1 MFRKLCRWISLLILT
16 GGMASA
22 QNFLLGLNYSEF
34 VPTGSITILYDFVA
48 TATDSQG
55 DIYLL
60 LYANTGQAFFSL
72 IKLTPAGDRVV
83 YQNNVPFTAYC
94 MAVDASGNV
103 YLAGQNFVEKLGAD
117 GATPVYKTSFGQ
129 NTTVTGLAV
138 DAAGGIYATG
148 YTPGN
153 GIQTTPGALQQ
164 TPPSAEGPA
173 NAFVENAFVVRFT
186 PSGAIDYATYL
197 GGSSQAQP
205 VSIAVDASGS
215 AFVAGIAF
223 SPNFPTTPGAYLS
236 ASAIPNFAR
245 ASFLAR
251 LSPDGSSL
259 VYSTFT
265 DAQGN
270 PGGGLA
276 LDASDHAVVVLYE
289 TGGTSVLR
297 FNPEGTGVIFSDFL
311 PGTFYAGSL
320 AGSLSADASGN
331 TYLALPAVA
340 NYPVKNS
347 LASCDSDGF
356 SVLTVLDA
364 GGNILQS
371 TYISGSTGNAEAPL
385 LGLGADSSVYVVGF
399 PNPSYAPTRQLAG
412 SSSGNFLFLANF
424 SPNPNAQIVKL
435 ACMGNAGSYRSDAI
449 VGGEIVSLFGEGL
462 GPAVGAQPQ
471 VSTETGFPKQL
482 AGVQVTFNGTPGPLL
497 YVQEAQI
504 NAIAPWSLQTGQTV
518 QICVVYQSA
527 TTNCL
532 SRTVAKAH
540 PGVLTVDGYYAA
552 ALNQDGTVN
561 SAANPAQSGSVV
573 SIFATGLGALDPQPQ
588 DGAVVGLPL
597 PTETLPIG
605 IFWNAPTVTF
615 GLMPTP
621 VAIPYAGPAPYEVA
635 GVSQINFVVGGFLFW
650 LTAGGDG
657 SGGGPSSNGFQ
668 VYVAQ

>member
-1 MFRKLCRWISLLILT
+1 MFRKLCRWIALLSFT
-16 GGMASA
+16 AAMCG
-22 QNFLLGLNYSEF
+22 QNFLLGVNYSEL

-94 MAVDASGNV
+94 MAVDPSGNV
-103 YLAGQNFVEKLGAD
+103 YLAGQDFVEKLGAD

-138 DAAGGIYATG
+138 DAAGRLYAAG

-164 TPPSAEGPA
+164 TPPSAEGPE
-173 NAFVENAFVVRFT
+173 NAFENAFVVRFT

-205 VSIAVDASGS
+205 VSIAVDATGS
-215 AFVAGIAF
+215 AFVAGVAF
-223 SPNFPTTPGAYLS
+223 SPRFPTTPGAYLP
-236 ASAIPNFAR
+236 ASAIPNFTR
-245 ASFLAR
+245 ASFLSR
-251 LSPDGSSL
+251 LSPNGSSL

-270 PGGGLA
+270 AGGGLA
-276 LDASDHAVVVLYE
+276 LDPSDHAVVVLLE
-289 TGGTSVLR
+289 AGGVSVLR
-297 FNPEGTGVIFSDFL
+297 FNPEGTAVIFSDFL
-311 PGTFYAGSL
+311 PGSFYAGSL
-320 AGSLSADASGN
+320 SGSLSADASGN

-347 LASCDSDGF
+347 LASCDADGF
-356 SVLTVLDA
+356 SVLTVLDE

-371 TYISGSTGNAEAPL
+371 TYISGSSGDAEPPL
-385 LGLGADSSVYVVGF
+385 LGLGADPSVYVVGF
-399 PNPSYAPTRQLAG
+399 PNPSYTPTRQLAG
-412 SSSGNFLFLANF
+412 SSSGNFLFLASF
-424 SPNPNAQIVKL
+424 SQNPNAQTVQL
-435 ACMGNAGSYRSDAI
+435 ACVGSAGSYRSDAV
-449 VGGEIVSLFGEGL
+449 VGGEIVSLFGEGI
-462 GPAVGAQPQ
+462 GPSVGTQPQ
-471 VSTETGFPKQL
+471 VSIETGFPKQL
-482 AGVQVTFNGTPGPLL
+482 ADVQVTFNGTPGPLL
-497 YVQEAQI
+497 YVQDSQI
-504 NAIAPWSLQTGQTV
+504 NAIAPWSLKTGQTV

-527 TTNCL
+527 MTNCL

-540 PGVLTVDGYYAA
+540 PGAFTVDGYYAA
-552 ALNQDGTVN
+552 AVNQDGTVN
-561 SAANPAQSGSVV
+561 SAANPAQLGSVV
-573 SIFATGLGALDPQPQ
+573 SIFATGLGPLYPQPQ
-588 DGAVVGLPL
+588 DGAVVGFPL

-605 IFWNAPTVTF
+605 IFGNVPTATF
-615 GLMPTP
+615 GLMPQP
-621 VAIPYAGPAPYEVA
+621 LAIQYAGPAPYQVA
-635 GVSQINFVVGGFLFW
+635 GVSQINFVVGGYSFW

-657 SGGGPSSNGFQ
+657 DGGGPSSAEFQ